1 MGYLGTILSIG
12 MMCSSEVSDRLSR
25 CDSIRVMWKGYV
37 DCQVRILTTK
47 EVISC
52 MTCSDNEIRCF
63 IHIRETNY
71 VLLQAL

>member
-1 MGYLGTILSIG
+1 MV
-12 MMCSSEVSDRLSR
+12 CSSEVSNGLSR
-25 CDSIRVMWKGYV
+25 CGSTRVMWKGYV
-37 DCQVRILTTK
+37 DCQVRILTPK

-52 MTCSDNEIRCF
+52 MTCSDNEIQCF